1 MLYHSLGNSL
11 FLASSFSFTHIIEAL
26 AELQK
31 KKQALKESKQ
41 ECAKLQKKNEELHEA
56 LKESKQEC
64 AELQKE
70 NEELH
75 ARLQVRDDLQER
87 RHRSSTDPTHFY
99 DTKSISSRSEF
110 EMSAFPP
117 PVDELNSKPRPAK

>member
-1 MLYHSLGNSL
+1 MCCTIVGVNLSNSL

-26 AELQK
+26 AK
-31 KKQALKESKQ
+31 
-41 ECAKLQKKNEELHEA
+41 
-56 LKESKQEC
+56 
-64 AELQKE
+64 LQKE

-87 RHRSSTDPTHFY
+87 RHRSGTDPTHFY

-117 PVDELNSKPRPAK
+117 PVDELNSKPRPVK

>member
-1 MLYHSLGNSL
+1 MCCTIVGVNLSNSL

-26 AELQK
+26 
-31 KKQALKESKQ
+31 
-41 ECAKLQKKNEELHEA
+41 AKLQKKNEELHEA

-70 NEELH
+70 KEELQ
-75 ARLQVRDDLQER
+75 ARLIVHDDLQER
-87 RHRSSTDPTHFY
+87 RHRSGTDPTHFY

-117 PVDELNSKPRPAK
+117 PVDELNSKPRPVK